1 MRAAK
6 SVMLDAMTDHAHATA
21 DMIERLSRLLRG
33 LEHETDL
40 VPAQW
45 QALRYL
51 ARANH
56 YSRTPGA
63 LAQYL
68 AATKGTVSQTVQ
80 ALERK
85 KLIRRRS
92 DSADRRVVR
101 LELTPGG
108 QRRLAN
114 DPTRILTDATRDLD
128 ATLARDLIE
137 VLRRLQRGNN
147 HRAFGQCASCRFFR
161 RGDAPGE
168 RGGPH
173 RCGLTREPLSVADSA
188 QICVEHEAA

>member
-1 MRAAK
+1 MTDRAA
-6 SVMLDAMTDHAHATA
+6 TA
-21 DMIERLSRLLRG
+21 ADTIERLSRLLRG

-51 ARANH
+51 ARANR

-68 AATKGTVSQTVQ
+68 VATKGTVSQTVR

-85 KLIRRRS
+85 KLIRRQP
-92 DSADRRVVR
+92 DAADGRVVR
-101 LELTPGG
+101 LELTAGG
-108 QRRLAN
+108 QRRLAD
-114 DPTRILTDATRDLD
+114 DPARILAEATQDIGT
-128 ATLARDLIE
+128 TLARDLIE
-137 VLRRLQRGNN
+137 VLRRLQRGND

-161 RGDAPGE
+161 RDEAMGE

-173 RCGLTREPLSVADSA
+173 RCGLTREPLSTADSA

>member
-1 MRAAK
+1 MTDRAATAA
-6 SVMLDAMTDHAHATA
+6 DA
-21 DMIERLSRLLRG
+21 IERLSRLLRG

-40 VPAQW
+40 APAQW

-51 ARANH
+51 ARANR

-68 AATKGTVSQTVQ
+68 AATKGTVSQTVR

-92 DSADRRVVR
+92 DSVDRRVVR
-101 LELTPGG
+101 LELTASG
-108 QRRLAN
+108 QTRLTG
-114 DPTRILTDATRDLD
+114 DPLRILTDAARDID
-128 ATLARDLIE
+128 ATLTRELVE
-137 VLRRLQRGNN
+137 VLRRLQLGND
-147 HRAFGQCASCRFFR
+147 HRAFGQCATCRFFR
-161 RGDAPGE
+161 RDDAVGE

-173 RCGLTREPLSVADSA
+173 RCGLTREPLNAADSVR
-188 QICVEHEAA
+188 ICVEHEAA